1 MLDGWREAKPPVCN
15 RSHDNLLVGWRAFS
29 TLPDSFLSR
38 MSPVVP
44 CQLKSIRYVAGH
56 AKDPLHN
63 LAWRRRSAMTI
74 PQITQG
80 SGWRMAIVTPLGKW
94 IAGIVAGLTILVVAG
109 LAGAI
114 VFGTAGSPKPMQPRP
129 LDLTNLPALSH
140 YTARDGTKLVYR
152 AYPGGGEQVAVLIH
166 GTATDSSVMN
176 ALAKTLNAVGT
187 TVYAPDLR
195 GHGASGKRGDID
207 YIGQLDDDLA
217 DLIAAIRPEHANAAL
232 TLIGFSGGGAFTI
245 RIAGGPYGDLFNRYI
260 VIDPAIVYPS
270 SLARPNAGGWA
281 TPYLPRIVG
290 LIVLNK
296 LGIHWFDGLDAIVF
310 AIPPGNENL
319 TGVYSFRLA
328 MNLNSRDYF
337 GSLQRTKKPMALIAG
352 GDDDQFYADRYAPT
366 LQPAKPDL
374 TVELVPGLDHVDM
387 LMKPAA
393 LAALRRTFETM
404 PR

>member
-1 MLDGWREAKPPVCN
+1 MTFPQFTQ
-15 RSHDNLLVGWRAFS
+15 RS
-29 TLPDSFLSR
+29 
-38 MSPVVP
+38 
-44 CQLKSIRYVAGH
+44 
-56 AKDPLHN
+56 
-63 LAWRRRSAMTI
+63 
-74 PQITQG
+74 
-80 SGWRMAIVTPLGKW
+80 SGWRTITLIVGPLGKW
-94 IAGIVAGLTILVVAG
+94 ITGIVAGLAAVVVAG

-114 VFGTAGSPKPMQPRP
+114 VFGTAGSPKPVQPRQ

-140 YTARDGTKLVYR
+140 YKARDGTQLAYR

-166 GTATDSSVMN
+166 GTATESSVMN
-176 ALAKTLNAVGT
+176 ALAKTLNAAGT

-217 DLIAAIRPEHANAAL
+217 DLIATIRPEHANAAL

-245 RIAGGPYGDLFNRYI
+245 RIAGGPHGDLFNRYI
-260 VIDPAIVYPS
+260 VISPAIVYPS
-270 SLARPNAGGWA
+270 PLARPNAGGWA
-281 TPYLPRIVG
+281 TPYVPRIVG

-296 LGIHWFDGLDAIVF
+296 MGIHWFDDLDAIVF

-328 MNLNSRDYF
+328 MNLGSSDYF

-352 GDDDQFYADRYAPT
+352 GNDDQFYADRYAPT
-366 LQPAKPDL
+366 LQPAKPNL
-374 TVELVPGLDHVDM
+374 TVELVPGLDHVDV

-393 LAALRRTFETM
+393 LAALRRTFDAM
-404 PR
+404 LR